1 MNPSAEIPFAESK
14 QERSQKTLEDILE
27 AAEQIVQEAD
37 PSQFTSRSLAQKS
50 GYALGTL
57 VRRLS
62 SIENV
67 FLWAVKKGRDNKLQ
81 EFAISVTQFD
91 TDTTIHTF
99 AENMID
105 IAFSEIQRV
114 NPAVMR
120 FFENRYTKMN
130 GLPPD
135 YFTYMDS
142 LVQPYLVAASKNQTD
157 TFRDLSATEASL
169 LIRQICSLVE
179 RPFIEGNPIAG
190 TQDHR
195 RIAIDMIVRLL
206 GK

>member
-37 PSQFTSRSLAQKS
+37 PNQFTSRSLAQKS

-91 TDTTIHTF
+91 ADTTIHTF

-135 YFTYMDS
+135 YFTYMD
-142 LVQPYLVAASKNQTD
+142 LLAQPYLVATSKNQTD

-190 TQDHR
+190 TRDHR